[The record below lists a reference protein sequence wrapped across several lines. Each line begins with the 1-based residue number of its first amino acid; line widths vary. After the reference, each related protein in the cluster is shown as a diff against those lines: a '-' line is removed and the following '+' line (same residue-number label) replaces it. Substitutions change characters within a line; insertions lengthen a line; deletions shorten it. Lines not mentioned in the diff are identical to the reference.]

1 MFVYEFQIR
10 SKITPHIIIIILIFF
25 ATFVVP
31 EFTPV
36 FEFSSIALLLLI
48 DAISR
53 IEL

>member
-10 SKITPHIIIIILIFF
+10 SKITPHIIFCRYDIF

-31 EFTPV
+31 EFTPL